1 MIFFGGKNAAYFI
14 MQDFL
19 TKFFPQIVWFLG
31 YKVITLPP
39 DTRNDEET
47 TETTAAK
54 RIHTQGNDGNGN
66 VCCTRS
72 LTYGIIVNKC

>member
-1 MIFFGGKNAAYFI
+1 MK
-14 MQDFL
+14 DFL
-19 TKFFPQIVWFLG
+19 TKLFPQIVWFIG

-54 RIHTQGNDGNGN
+54 RIHTQGNDGNK
-66 VCCTRS
+66 VRAV
-72 LTYGIIVNKC
+72 LAL